1 VTQSIYLTEDF
12 TNLHEKLYLINLYLQ
27 SKNKDK
33 INYGIVSLGVLI
45 LFIITKNN
53 NIKFL

>member
-1 VTQSIYLTEDF
+1 MTQSIYLTEDF

-33 INYGIVSLGVLI
+33 INY
-45 LFIITKNN
+45 IIKQINMS
-53 NIKFL
+53 KFL

>member
-1 VTQSIYLTEDF
+1 MTQSIYLTEDF